1 MRRLA
6 VVLAVATQV
15 LVHPGPTW
23 AQRGPGGRGPVSRQE
38 MLSRIQTQFQEQ
50 LARELAL
57 APDERSLLAEVL
69 RGYAETRADI
79 LPRRMELQREIR
91 RNLTQGGSQQE
102 ARRLIDEVRA
112 LREREEALMVQEEE
126 RLLEFLQPSQVLL
139 LQYLRDQFGNRI
151 RRLGAEDGPVQLRL
165 RGGAPPGGP

>member
-1 MRRLA
+1 MPRPARTSFLAAWSFSVRSGGTSRR
-6 VVLAVATQV
+6 
-15 LVHPGPTW
+15 
-23 AQRGPGGRGPVSRQE
+23 
-38 MLSRIQTQFQEQ
+38 
-50 LARELAL
+50 
-57 APDERSLLAEVL
+57 
-69 RGYAETRADI
+69 
-79 LPRRMELQREIR
+79 
-91 RNLTQGGSQQE
+91 GGSQQE

-165 RGGAPPGGP
+165 RGGGPPGGSLKGITLSRRESNRGPLRVPFFCGIPAGESPCPAWCRSVLGATLTPLGAPGSLRRTFPGTGLFQEDERSG